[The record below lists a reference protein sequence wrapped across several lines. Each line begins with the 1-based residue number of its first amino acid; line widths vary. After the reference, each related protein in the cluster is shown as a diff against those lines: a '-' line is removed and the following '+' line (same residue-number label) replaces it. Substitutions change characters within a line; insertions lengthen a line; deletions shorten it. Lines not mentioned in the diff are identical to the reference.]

1 VLNHCLKEKALSVY
15 GTDLFEFHVPVEFQK
30 QVQEFLIK
38 EGIPFISIPVIDTL
52 DEDDNSPSDLD
63 IDYSDSSAY
72 DESSEDV
79 WDSSGCEWDS
89 SSC

>member
-1 VLNHCLKEKALSVY
+1 M
-15 GTDLFEFHVPVEFQK
+15 FEFHVPVEFQK

-38 EGIPFISIPVIDTL
+38 EGIPFNSIPVIDTL
-52 DEDDNSPSDLD
+52 DKDDNSPSDLE

-72 DESSEDV
+72 DESTYNESSEDV
-79 WDSSGCEWDS
+79 WESSDCEWES